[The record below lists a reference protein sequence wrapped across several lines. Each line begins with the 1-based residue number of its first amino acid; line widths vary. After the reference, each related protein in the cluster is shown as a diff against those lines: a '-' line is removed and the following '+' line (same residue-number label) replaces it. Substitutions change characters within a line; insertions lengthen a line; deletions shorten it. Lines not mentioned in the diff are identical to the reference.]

1 MSTLAERA
9 HANAKRARDAQDAG
23 RETRQEVTSPSAAKP
38 LRSPWWRIW
47 KADDTV
53 ADVTVCPP
61 MTRAEVRSTF
71 YPDAKSVLLPDEA

>member
-9 HANAKRARDAQDAG
+9 HENAKRARDAQEASG
-23 RETRQEVTSPSAAKP
+23 STRQGATSPKADQP

-53 ADVTVCPP
+53 ADVTVYPP

-71 YPDAKSVLLPDEA
+71 YPDAKSLLLPDEA